1 MECLRPRQI
10 KKKRLAVLLCTI
22 YYILYY
28 FISSNILPLKP
39 SIDRIDTF
47 CRKSF
52 DHMIAPRVFK

>member
-10 KKKRLAVLLCTI
+10 KKKDLQYYYVLFTI
-22 YYILYY
+22 YY